1 MPHLTPLGCSAMP
14 TPAAVP
20 PAPKPKPDVRGRP
33 ARSGETFSTGVARAT
48 FTIAFALLL
57 GAIGLYGVI
66 SYAVAQRR
74 REIAILMAIGAE

>member
-1 MPHLTPLGCSAMP
+1 MRVGACARRGARERITPLESVGY
-14 TPAAVP
+14 
-20 PAPKPKPDVRGRP
+20 
-33 ARSGETFSTGVARAT
+33 FH
-48 FTIAFALLL
+48 FLLAFAPLL